1 MSHTFYLAV
10 GVEVLKIGIRISKGY
25 MYRGPGFVLYTLCC
39 TIDKDLVLDGK
50 RSSYIRIRLQ
60 THANGVYKD
69 VQAQS

>member
-1 MSHTFYLAV
+1 
-10 GVEVLKIGIRISKGY
+10 

-50 RSSYIRIRLQ
+50 RSSYVRIRLQ
-60 THANGVYKD
+60 TRANGVYKD